1 MGSDN
6 LFYKRKKRKADSL
19 KRMKAKRDPY
29 DIVLIVCEGEK
40 TEPNYF
46 EELRDAFKLNTA
58 NIEICGDECGSS
70 PRNVVDHAIKKY
82 KGSKDYDKVYCVF
95 DKDRHL
101 TYNEALDIVRRAKSS
116 KGHSF
121 FAITSVP
128 CFEIWFLLHYRYTTK
143 VYVAGQGSICA
154 KVIEDLEQ
162 YFPNY
167 EKGSKNTFQQ
177 FQDKMNTAIK
187 NAKKLTQ
194 YNDQVGTDHPSTN
207 VYELVEYLQ
216 ELKK

>member
-128 CFEIWFLLHYRYTTK
+128 CFEIWFLLHYNCTTK

-154 KVIEDLEQ
+154 KVIEELEQ

-167 EKGSKNTFQQ
+167 EKGSKNTFQH
-177 FQDKMNTAIK
+177 FQDKINTAIK

-207 VYELVEYLQ
+207 VYKLVEYLQ
-216 ELKK
+216 KLKK

>member
-70 PRNVVDHAIKKY
+70 PRNVVDHAIKNT
-82 KGSKDYDKVYCVF
+82 KGAKTTIKFTVF
-95 DKDRHL
+95 LIKTDHL

-128 CFEIWFLLHYRYTTK
+128 CVEIWLPT
-143 VYVAGQGSICA
+143 
-154 KVIEDLEQ
+154 
-162 YFPNY
+162 
-167 EKGSKNTFQQ
+167 
-177 FQDKMNTAIK
+177 
-187 NAKKLTQ
+187 
-194 YNDQVGTDHPSTN
+194 
-207 VYELVEYLQ
+207 
-216 ELKK
+216 